1 MKVVL
6 LSSLFGLRSWYKWSK
21 FFLNILPQV
30 REIVLSFLSRSSVA
44 IAIGTSVA
52 DMRLK
57 QNISDDVP
65 KSKKKKQRKGNEDGT
80 SSSSSVTAS
89 DSNKAG
95 PALRDVILKP
105 SILNITDGDD
115 YAGDSVFI

>member
-1 MKVVL
+1 MK
-6 LSSLFGLRSWYKWSK
+6 
-21 FFLNILPQV
+21 
-30 REIVLSFLSRSSVA
+30 

-57 QNISDDVP
+57 QNISDDAP

-89 DSNKAG
+89 DSKTSG
-95 PALRDVILKP
+95 SSLEDVIFKP
-105 SILNITDGDD
+105 SILNVIDEDD
-115 YAGDSVFI
+115 YAGDSVLIYLDIIELDINPTYKRVHSPYHQSLGN